1 MMHTPE
7 NGQRKRS
14 DTYKKR
20 SSLFMAYNWKYENKP
35 QRTQRI
41 NINLSFSVAS
51 VVKSFCFLLLIFLCF
66 SVVNLPASS
75 MAHAESAD
83 IPSLFLS
90 LRLEGD
96 PNIVLF
102 EKGKILYKI
111 TAYKEAATLFSQIE
125 RGTPEK
131 QEKGASQDVIHESL
145 YLRANSLMKIGDYSG
160 AMAAIDSIPVKS
172 RFYNYGLY
180 TKAMISLNTEREKEA
195 IEYLDQISNN
205 FPVPQ
210 DMKDKAE
217 GLLLENF
224 ALKSHITL
232 GFIYLDRNN
241 PSEAIRH
248 FAVIPKDSPF
258 YMQALFGSGWAYAN
272 MDRWVRAVV
281 FWEELAYVYPESQ
294 YTLEIM
300 PYIGH
305 AYARLSAYGKALEQN
320 GIAMRYYEDLLK
332 ESQDIEGEV
341 KERNINGIIRAITI
355 TGDKEL
361 AGKLDLYNG
370 LLYMEDYLEGKRSK
384 GENNASML
392 INTSMQKRGEIVDAI
407 SKSLSHRIEDLKK
420 KLLDASVSTSLEIA
434 RNLRLEEGGH
444 INNEIIF
451 NGHD

>member
-1 MMHTPE
+1 
-7 NGQRKRS
+7 
-14 DTYKKR
+14 
-20 SSLFMAYNWKYENKP
+20 MAYNWKYENKP
-35 QRTQRI
+35 QRTQRV
-41 NINLSFSVAS
+41 NIYLSFSVPS
-51 VVKSFCFLLLIFLCF
+51 VVKSFRFFLLIFFCF
-66 SVVNLPASS
+66 SVSSVFNLPASS
-75 MAHAESAD
+75 VAHAESAD
-83 IPSLFLS
+83 IPSLLIS
-90 LRLEGD
+90 LQVEGD

-111 TAYKEAATLFSQIE
+111 MAYKEAATLFSQIE
-125 RGTPEK
+125 RGTPENP
-131 QEKGASQDVIHESL
+131 EKGASQNVLHNIIDESL
-145 YLRANSLMKIGDYSG
+145 YLRANSLMKTGDYSS
-160 AMAAIDSIPVKS
+160 AMAAIDLIPVKS

-180 TKAMISLNTEREKEA
+180 SKAMISLNTEREKES

-224 ALKSHITL
+224 ALKSHVTL

-248 FAVIPKDSPF
+248 FAVIPKNSPF